1 MVIITGILKWVLI
14 VCVSATTLAIIV
26 TGTIKVF
33 NDVALYFIDKIT
45 EQNKTYF
52 QIYKYLKV
60 RKAFR
65 KWVND
70 NKAKGTDVMNSTLK
84 DWQLTPNEQGLAK
97 AKDSIPSA
105 SNKSY
110 IVNNQLNRITKDETK
125 VKQQYKR

>member
-84 DWQLTPNEQGLAK
+84 DW
-97 AKDSIPSA
+97 
-105 SNKSY
+105 
-110 IVNNQLNRITKDETK
+110 
-125 VKQQYKR
+125 